1 MCRNSEIRLIQ
12 SCSAFVLAGGES
24 TRMGQDKASLLFQGE
39 PLVLQAVKLVKH
51 FTEDVQIIGPP
62 GNSNLGMLGVR
73 VIADLVRSTGPIS
86 GILTALRSTSSFL
99 NLIVACDMPRIPV
112 TFVDMLFERTNRADA
127 VLFRSNSGQIEP
139 LCALY
144 TVKCLPIFELNF
156 QMEKYRISDS
166 LEQVCVNH
174 VSEEDLRSRG
184 LQTDIFRSINTPR
197 DFAELLGDSSG

>member
-197 DFAELLGDSSG
+197 DFAEFLGDSSG